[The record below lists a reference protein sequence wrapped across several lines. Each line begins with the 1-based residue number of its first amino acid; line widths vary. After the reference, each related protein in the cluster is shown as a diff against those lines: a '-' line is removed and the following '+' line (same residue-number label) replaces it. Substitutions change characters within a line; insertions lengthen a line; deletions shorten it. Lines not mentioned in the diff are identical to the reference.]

1 MSGLSQIQASFS
13 DIEDRILLRMNT
25 VLHEEFRFWLTRR
38 FVSRLYPIIMETIE
52 TIPEIAAQD
61 SPINREAIMNFQRE
75 HAAQK
80 ADFSVPFIDDEN
92 ITQYPLGKEG
102 ILVVRGKLQQTAN
115 NNFELSLKD
124 KHNKGIDFS
133 FNTDILYL
141 LQTLLRDTLQKA
153 DWDLALTPYYSQ
165 SLATEPAQRTL
176 N

>member
-38 FVSRLYPIIMETIE
+38 FVSRLYPIMMETIE
-52 TIPEIAAQD
+52 TIPEVAAQE

-75 HAAQK
+75 NATQK
-80 ADFSVPFIDDEN
+80 ADFSTPFADDEE
-92 ITQYPLGKEG
+92 ITQFPLGKEG
-102 ILVVRGKLQQTAN
+102 ILVVRGKLHKTAN
-115 NNFELSLKD
+115 NSFALSLKD
-124 KHNKGIDFS
+124 KNDRGIDFT

-141 LQTLLRDTLQKA
+141 LQKLLQDTLQKA